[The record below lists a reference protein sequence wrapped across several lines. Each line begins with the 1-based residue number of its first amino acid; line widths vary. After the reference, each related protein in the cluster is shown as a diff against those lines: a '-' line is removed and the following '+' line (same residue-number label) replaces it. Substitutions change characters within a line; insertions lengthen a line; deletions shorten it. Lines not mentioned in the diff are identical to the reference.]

1 MEDRRKNYVI
11 LGNGMAGISAA
22 ENIRIHDSKCRIVMI
37 SDEDVLSYSRPML
50 SKTPL
55 LSYDLKKNF
64 LYPESWYKDNNIE
77 VVLDAKIEKLD
88 VENKE
93 VITGKGIYQYDKCIY
108 ALGAS
113 NFMPPIPGSDM
124 KQVVSV
130 RTYKDIEEI
139 KKLILGATSA
149 VLIGGGVI
157 GLEMALELSH
167 LGITVT
173 VVETLPYLMPRLLD
187 EETAKSLEELLNPIK
202 VITGANVAG
211 ITPGEKAADV
221 SLADGTIIPA
231 DFVIM
236 SCGVRANTSIAKEA
250 GIECDRAVV
259 VNDHMETSVN
269 GVYACGDCAE
279 YNGMN
284 YALWSQ
290 AKVQG
295 QVAGANAC
303 GKRLRYGMIDS
314 SLLLN
319 TPEFAIFAVGD
330 AGKNPDLQYEVETV
344 GNNDAPTFA
353 INPHFTK
360 SKEKRWYCNGELKG
374 AIRVGSLVG
383 IDALRKQIFN
393 EEEVHDA

>member
-22 ENIRIHDSKCRIVMI
+22 ENIRIYDRKCCIVMI

-64 LYPESWYKDNNIE
+64 LYPESWYQENSIE

-88 VENKE
+88 VENKK
-93 VITGKGIYQYDKCIY
+93 VITSKGIYLYDKCIY

-113 NFMPPIPGSDM
+113 NFTPPIPGSDM

-130 RTYKDIEEI
+130 RTYKDIEGI

-187 EETAKSLEELLNPIK
+187 EETAKSLEKLLNPIK
-202 VITGANVAG
+202 VITGANVSG
-211 ITPGEKAADV
+211 IAPGEKAADV

-259 VNDHMETSVN
+259 VNEHMETSVS
-269 GVYACGDCAE
+269 GVYACGDCAQH
-279 YNGMN
+279 NGIN
-284 YALWSQ
+284 YSLWSQ

-295 QVAGANAC
+295 KVAGANAC

-319 TPEFAIFAVGD
+319 SPEFAIFAVGD
-330 AGKNPDLQYEVETV
+330 AGKNPDLKYEVETV
-344 GNNDAPTFA
+344 ENNDAPIFA

-360 SKEKRWYCNGELKG
+360 SKEKRWYCNGKLKG

-393 EEEVHDA
+393 EKEVHDA

>member
-1 MEDRRKNYVI
+1 MEDRRNYVI

-22 ENIRIHDSKCRIVMI
+22 ENIRIYDSKCRIVMI

-64 LYPESWYKDNNIE
+64 LYPESWYQDNNIE

-88 VENKE
+88 VENKK
-93 VITGKGIYQYDKCIY
+93 VITSKGIYQYDKCIY

-211 ITPGEKAADV
+211 IAPGEKAADV

-236 SCGVRANTSIAKEA
+236 SCGVRANTSIAKDA

-259 VNDHMETSVN
+259 VNEHMETSVS
-269 GVYACGDCAE
+269 GVYACGDCAQH
-279 YNGMN
+279 NGIN

-319 TPEFAIFAVGD
+319 SQEFAIFAVGD

-344 GNNDAPTFA
+344 ENKDAPIFA